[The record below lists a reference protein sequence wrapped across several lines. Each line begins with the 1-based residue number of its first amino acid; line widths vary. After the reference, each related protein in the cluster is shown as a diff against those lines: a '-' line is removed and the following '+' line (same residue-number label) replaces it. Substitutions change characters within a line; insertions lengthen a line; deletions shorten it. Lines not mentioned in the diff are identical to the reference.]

1 MKPDLVSVVIAHVVY
16 FCAFARSEIFQKN
29 ARKSVPCEQLVS
41 PTPNERE
48 SRGETNFSQGRK
60 SVVGHG
66 KFDAGVNGLT
76 NKLPKHKLSHCLASL
91 SPPQKIGRLNFF
103 RILWEVRQERHD
115 LKANFSL
122 R

>member
-1 MKPDLVSVVIAHVVY
+1 MLSLALKY
-16 FCAFARSEIFQKN
+16 FKKTLGN
-29 ARKSVPCEQLVS
+29 VPCEQLDS

-48 SRGETNFSQGRK
+48 RGEPNCSQGRK

-76 NKLPKHKLSHCLASL
+76 DNLPKHKVSHCLAAL

-103 RILWEVRQERHD
+103 YILWEVQQERHD

-122 R
+122 L